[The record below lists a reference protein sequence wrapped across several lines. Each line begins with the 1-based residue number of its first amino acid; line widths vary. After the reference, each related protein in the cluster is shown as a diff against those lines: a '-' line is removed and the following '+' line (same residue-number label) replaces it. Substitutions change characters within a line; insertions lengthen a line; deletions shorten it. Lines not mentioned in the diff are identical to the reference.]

1 MNGDKRKK
9 RTAGLLVL
17 VMVIAVAVG
26 ALVGKPLMGWISNP
40 EGFRSWVEAKGWSSR
55 LVFLGMVIFQVILA
69 FIPGEPF
76 EIAAGYA
83 FGAVEGTL
91 LCLAAAALGS
101 ALVVLLVR
109 RFGVKLVEV
118 FFCREKILSLR
129 FLQDS
134 KRLNLLLFIVFLIP
148 GTPKDLLCYF
158 VGLTDIRIRDWL
170 LISFFARIPSVITS
184 TIGGNALGEKN
195 YVFAAAVFAAT
206 LLISIIGILLY
217 RHICRKENEGLP
229 LANNKKRSDHPE
241 ETY

>member
-55 LVFLGMVIFQVILA
+55 LVFMGMVIFQVILA

-91 LCLAAAALGS
+91 LSIAGAAVGS
-101 ALVVLLVR
+101 IITFSLVR
-109 RFGVKLVEV
+109 RFGMGLVRV
-118 FFCREKILSLR
+118 FFSEEKINSVK
-129 FLQDS
+129 FLKTS
-134 KRLNLLLFIVFLIP
+134 NARNILFLVIYMIP
-148 GTPKDLLCYF
+148 GTPKDLLGYF
-158 VGLTDIRIRDWL
+158 AGLTDIL
-170 LISFFARIPSVITS
+170 FPVFCLVCTLGRIPSVVTS
-184 TIGGNALGEKN
+184 TVGGDALGTKS
-195 YVFAAAVFAAT
+195 YRAAILVFAFTFA
-206 LLISIIGILLY
+206 ISALGLMIYNAICKKHEGA
-217 RHICRKENEGLP
+217 RHDK
-229 LANNKKRSDHPE
+229 
-241 ETY
+241 

>member
-55 LVFLGMVIFQVILA
+55 LVFMGMVIFQVILA

-91 LCLAAAALGS
+91 LSIAGAAVGS
-101 ALVVLLVR
+101 IITFSLVR
-109 RFGVKLVEV
+109 RFGMGLVRV
-118 FFCREKILSLR
+118 FFSEEKINSVK
-129 FLQDS
+129 FLKTS
-134 KRLNLLLFIVFLIP
+134 NARNILFLVIYMIP
-148 GTPKDLLCYF
+148 GTPKDLLGYF
-158 VGLTDIRIRDWL
+158 AGLTDIPFPVFCL
-170 LISFFARIPSVITS
+170 VCTLGRIPSVVTS
-184 TIGGNALGEKN
+184 TVGGDALGTKS
-195 YVFAAAVFAAT
+195 YRVAILVFAFTFA
-206 LLISIIGILLY
+206 ISALGLMIYNAICKKHEGA
-217 RHICRKENEGLP
+217 RHDK
-229 LANNKKRSDHPE
+229 
-241 ETY
+241 

>member
-55 LVFLGMVIFQVILA
+55 LVFMGMVIFQVILA

-91 LCLAAAALGS
+91 LSIAGAAVGS
-101 ALVVLLVR
+101 IITFSLVR
-109 RFGVKLVEV
+109 RFGMGLVRV
-118 FFCREKILSLR
+118 FFSEEKINSIK
-129 FLQDS
+129 FLKTS
-134 KRLNLLLFIVFLIP
+134 NARNILFLVIYMIP
-148 GTPKDLLCYF
+148 GTPKDLLGYF
-158 VGLTDIRIRDWL
+158 AGLTDIPFPVFCL
-170 LISFFARIPSVITS
+170 VCTLGRIPSVVTS
-184 TIGGNALGEKN
+184 TVGGDALGTKS
-195 YVFAAAVFAAT
+195 YRAAILVFAFTFA
-206 LLISIIGILLY
+206 ISALGLMIYNAICKKHEGA
-217 RHICRKENEGLP
+217 RHDK
-229 LANNKKRSDHPE
+229 
-241 ETY
+241 

>member
-91 LCLAAAALGS
+91 LSIAGAAVGS
-101 ALVVLLVR
+101 IITFSLVR
-109 RFGVKLVEV
+109 RFGMGLVRV
-118 FFCREKILSLR
+118 FFSEEKINSVK
-129 FLQDS
+129 FLKTS
-134 KRLNLLLFIVFLIP
+134 NARNILFLVIYMIP
-148 GTPKDLLCYF
+148 GTPKDLLGYF
-158 VGLTDIRIRDWL
+158 AGLTDIPFPVFCL
-170 LISFFARIPSVITS
+170 VCTLGRIPSVVTS
-184 TIGGNALGEKN
+184 TVGGDALGTKS
-195 YVFAAAVFAAT
+195 YRAAILVFAFTFA
-206 LLISIIGILLY
+206 ISALGLMIYNAICKKHEGA
-217 RHICRKENEGLP
+217 RHDK
-229 LANNKKRSDHPE
+229 
-241 ETY
+241 

>member
-55 LVFLGMVIFQVILA
+55 LVFMGMVIFQVILA

-91 LCLAAAALGS
+91 LSIAGAAVGS
-101 ALVVLLVR
+101 IITFSLVR
-109 RFGVKLVEV
+109 RFGMGLVRV
-118 FFCREKILSLR
+118 FFSEEKINSVK
-129 FLQDS
+129 FLKTS
-134 KRLNLLLFIVFLIP
+134 NARNILFLVIYMIP
-148 GTPKDLLCYF
+148 GTPKDLLGYF
-158 VGLTDIRIRDWL
+158 AGLTDIPFPVFCL
-170 LISFFARIPSVITS
+170 VCTLGRIPSVVTS
-184 TIGGNALGEKN
+184 TVGGDALGTKS
-195 YVFAAAVFAAT
+195 YRAAILVFAFTFA
-206 LLISIIGILLY
+206 ISALGLMIYNAICKKHKGA
-217 RHICRKENEGLP
+217 RHDK
-229 LANNKKRSDHPE
+229 
-241 ETY
+241 